1 MRRWLAAIVLAVSAA
16 GPAAAL
22 DLPNRKPGLWQITT
36 ILGHTQS
43 PPQVMQQCVDAATDK
58 LLQEKYSLG
67 EQTCPEREVS
77 RWGGTIVVDSSCRIG
92 DMALTM
98 HAVFDGDFDSAYTVK
113 ITMTRGSLTMEGA
126 SMRTM
131 TLRAKW
137 QGPCT
142 AYQRPGDV
150 EMPGVMRMNVLDLS
164 KMW

>member
-1 MRRWLAAIVLAVSAA
+1 MHRWLAAIVLALSSA

-67 EQTCPEREVS
+67 EQTCPKREVS
-77 RWGGTIVVDSSCRIG
+77 RSGSRIVVDSSCRIG

-131 TLRAKW
+131 TLRAKMA
-137 QGPCT
+137 G
-142 AYQRPGDV
+142 ALH
-150 EMPGVMRMNVLDLS
+150 GVS
-164 KMW
+164 EAG